1 MDALLLLYIDGY
13 DKNMEINRN
22 KKYKVVFFDWN
33 KTLSNSLFWEQ
44 LGDSHHK
51 RHDWNENIST
61 YLFKENKNFI
71 SDWMR
76 GEINDRK
83 IVEHISVRFNY
94 SSDELLEDLAESCR
108 NMKFVSD
115 DVITLVK
122 KLRKKGTRC
131 VIATDN
137 MDTFRKYTV
146 PALELEKYFDDI
158 LVSAD
163 NGLFKFDTEDTKIP
177 FFDDYLQEHNLRYED
192 VVLIDDCVDTSGVYK
207 RAGFDILQIFDPAD
221 FIRKLRQLAI

>member
-1 MDALLLLYIDGY
+1 
-13 DKNMEINRN
+13 MEVNRN

-44 LGDSHHK
+44 LGDSNHK
-51 RHDWNENIST
+51 RHEWNKNIST
-61 YLFKENKNFI
+61 YLFQNNKHLI

-76 GEINDRK
+76 GEIEDRE
-83 IVEHISVRFNY
+83 IVNRISLQFNY
-94 SSDELLEDLAESCR
+94 SSETLLEDLVDSCR

-115 DVITLVK
+115 DVIALVK

-146 PALELEKYFDDI
+146 PALELEKHFDDI
-158 LVSAD
+158 LVSTD
-163 NGLFKFDTEDTKIP
+163 SGLFKFDTKGTEIP
-177 FFDDYLQEHNLRYED
+177 FFDSYLKKYNLRYED
-192 VVLIDDCVDTSGVYK
+192 AVLIDDCVDMSGVYNK
-207 RAGFDILQIFDPAD
+207 LKFDILQVFSSDD
-221 FIRKLRQLAI
+221 FVIKLKQLAH